1 MNARREFRLRL
12 RRLLRLVRIEKAED
26 RREALRKNEHGT
38 GPLKRHAK
46 YVSA

>member
-1 MNARREFRLRL
+1 MTARREFRQRL
-12 RRLLRLVRIEKAED
+12 RRLLRQVRCEKSEA

>member
-12 RRLLRLVRIEKAED
+12 RRLLRLVRIEKAEE

-38 GPLKRHAK
+38 GALKRHAK